1 MNDFDQFFYLHRR
14 LLSKLHRKGAV
25 DYDKF
30 CSTLNEMNFSS
41 FKDLIEHGFVKID
54 NNKAN
59 ITVKGEQLRCYLKDK
74 AIQIYTPMVI
84 SVVALFLSILALLQ

>member
-14 LLSKLHRKGAV
+14 LLSKLHRKSSV

-30 CSTLNEMNFSS
+30 CSKLNEMNFNS

-84 SVVALFLSILALLQ
+84 SAVALLLSVIALLQ